1 MAKPLTYEP
10 SVYVAAARTRVTS
23 NKLLGLPS
31 SPKLLR
37 LASGDTTV
45 LDERDHVS
53 EPDATPA
60 DHDT

>member
-1 MAKPLTYEP
+1 MAKPLTYAP

-45 LDERDHVS
+45 LDERDQDES
-53 EPDATPA
+53 ELDASDQKT
-60 DHDT
+60 